1 MKCVMAY
8 ERPTLLCVL
17 EQNRRQGSQHM
28 IQQLEQENLIAFEM
42 RKNQV
47 KREGEEAS
55 VKLLFPMMGMLGIV
69 IVILILPAMMTMKH
83 L

>member
-1 MKCVMAY
+1 
-8 ERPTLLCVL
+8 
-17 EQNRRQGSQHM
+17 M

-69 IVILILPAMMTMKH
+69 IVVLILPAMMTMKH

>member
-1 MKCVMAY
+1 
-8 ERPTLLCVL
+8 
-17 EQNRRQGSQHM
+17 M
-28 IQQLEQENLIAFEM
+28 IQQLEQENLSAFEM

-69 IVILILPAMMTMKH
+69 IVVLILPAMMTMKH

>member
-1 MKCVMAY
+1 
-8 ERPTLLCVL
+8 
-17 EQNRRQGSQHM
+17 M
-28 IQQLEQENLIAFEM
+28 IQQLEQENLMAFEM